1 VSKSYGTNKRKEGGV
16 PPSFLPDLK
25 KSVDVFTLCVIFYI
39 SEIDFQV
46 FFLCTKNQYSRNNSN
61 DTRICRACTG
71 KFEGEFE
78 LCLRSRDFKYMS
90 NSPEL
95 RMNLKQRVR

>member
-1 VSKSYGTNKRKEGGV
+1 MSKSYGTNKRKEGGV

-46 FFLCTKNQYSRNNSN
+46 FFLCTKNQYSRNISNRREFSVLARENSKTN
-61 DTRICRACTG
+61 SKYACEAG
-71 KFEGEFE
+71 I
-78 LCLRSRDFKYMS
+78 S
-90 NSPEL
+90 NT
-95 RMNLKQRVR
+95 

>member
-1 VSKSYGTNKRKEGGV
+1 MSKSYGTNKRKEGGV

-46 FFLCTKNQYSRNNSN
+46 FFLCTKNQYSRNISN
-61 DTRICRACTG
+61 RR
-71 KFEGEFE
+71 EFSVPARE
-78 LCLRSRDFKYMS
+78 
-90 NSPEL
+90 
-95 RMNLKQRVR
+95 NLKPNSKYACEAGISNT